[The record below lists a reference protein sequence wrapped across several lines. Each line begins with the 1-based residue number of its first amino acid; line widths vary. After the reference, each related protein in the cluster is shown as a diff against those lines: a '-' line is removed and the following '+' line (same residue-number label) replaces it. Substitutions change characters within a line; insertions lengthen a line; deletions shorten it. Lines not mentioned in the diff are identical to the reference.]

1 MLSGVGGQGLQLIA
15 KTLAVTATQ
24 EDRRVLVS
32 SEYGGAMRGGHSLA
46 TVVIGDGPLRAL
58 PVVPEAASALAM
70 HERFWEDVLPRLT
83 PSALVVVNSSQFDGD
98 PGPGKRVVSVP
109 ADDIAQEVAT
119 PLSSGFVLMG
129 AYIGVTGIVDVDR
142 ASAAIGQIIPPYRR
156 QHIEA
161 NQRALHA
168 GAQAVD
174 ELSRPVWQTEVEIT

>member
-46 TVVIGDGPLRAL
+46 TVVVGDGPLKAL

-70 HERFWEDVLPRLT
+70 HERFWEDVVPRLT
-83 PSALVVVNSSQFDGD
+83 PSALVVVNASQFDGD
-98 PGPGKRVVSVP
+98 PGPGMRVVSLR

-119 PLSSGFVLMG
+119 PLSAGFVLLG

-142 ASAAIGQIIPPYRR
+142 ASAVIGEIIPPYRR

-174 ELSRPVWQTEVEIT
+174 ALSRPVWQTEVEAT